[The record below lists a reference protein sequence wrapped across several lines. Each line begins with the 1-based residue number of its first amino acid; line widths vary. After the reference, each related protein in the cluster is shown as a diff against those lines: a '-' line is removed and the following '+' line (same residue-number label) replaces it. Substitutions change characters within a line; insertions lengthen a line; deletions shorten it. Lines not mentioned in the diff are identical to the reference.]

1 MPAGLLV
8 LAALVA
14 AADGMSQDGYIG
26 GVVVNSSRDDQPVAG
41 ATVVLEIKADGDFVL
56 LDQTITDAAGRFLFR
71 DLLVS
76 EQIQYRPSA
85 QFEGIHYPG
94 ARIRFA
100 RERNTAAVTLAVRDV
115 VHEPNPLLVTNHKIY
130 IRSATGMLEVTES
143 LVIENPLPQTYVGAA
158 PDSVVDEPVTLQ
170 LSIPTDFQKV
180 TFHHEFFGR
189 SFAIR
194 GGKLVTSIPWEP
206 GKRTLEF
213 TYYLRN
219 TKQQRLWERTLDLPT
234 DGLQV
239 RIATSAPA
247 DVTGN
252 LDRQT
257 TTQCAGYSEVLFTS
271 GSPQLPAQHVVRCT
285 VGALSVPWMT
295 YGKWCAALVLLALI
309 AAGHIA
315 HRRRR
320 AAATHYAADARV
332 SAALPHQPARTLN
345 KGKRRANKNLRR
357 AA

>member
-26 GVVVNSSRDDQPVAG
+26 GVVVNSSRDNQPVAG
-41 ATVVLEIKADGDFVL
+41 AKVVLEMKSDGDFVL
-56 LDQTITDAAGRFLFR
+56 LDETITDAAGRFLFR
-71 DLLVS
+71 NLPVS
-76 EQIQYRPSA
+76 EQIQYKPSA
-85 QFEGIHYPG
+85 QFAGIHYPG
-94 ARIRFA
+94 ARIHFA

-115 VHEPNPLLVTNHKIY
+115 VHEPDPLVVKDHEIY

-158 PDSVVDEPVTLQ
+158 PDSEEDEPVTLQ

-180 TFHHEFFGR
+180 TFHNEFFGR

-206 GKRTLEF
+206 GKRPLKF

-219 TKQQRLWERTLDLPT
+219 TQQQRLWERTLDLPT
-234 DGLQV
+234 DELQV

-247 DVTGN
+247 AVTGN
-252 LDRQT
+252 LDRQA
-257 TTQCAGYSEVLFTS
+257 TTQCAGYSEVVFTS
-271 GSPQLPAQHVVRCT
+271 GSRQLPARHVVRCT
-285 VGALSVPWMT
+285 LGALRVPWTT
-295 YGKWCAALVLLALI
+295 YGKWCAVLVLLALI
-309 AAGHIA
+309 ASGCIA
-315 HRRRR
+315 RRRRR
-320 AAATHYAADARV
+320 AAVKHHAADARV
-332 SAALPHQPARTLN
+332 NAALPHQHAQTPSRR
-345 KGKRRANKNLRR
+345 KRRAHKNLRR